1 MAVLGSTRFVLR
13 LAALL
18 AMSVLVSPSN
28 VPGSDIL
35 LATRHRIQL
44 PDGSQLM
51 LRREYEV
58 IFRRP
63 MRWSEGLLLEPV
75 HIVESQE
82 RPGSLRP
89 RHA

>member
-1 MAVLGSTRFVLR
+1 MRKSAFLALR
-13 LAALL
+13 LAVLL
-18 AMSVLVSPSN
+18 AMWFLVRPSD
-28 VPGSDIL
+28 VPGSEL
-35 LATRHRIQL
+35 LVATRHRIQL
-44 PDGSQLM
+44 PDGPQLM

-75 HIVESQE
+75 YVAKSQE
-82 RPGSLRP
+82 RPGSLRL